1 MTPFSHQARLA
12 QWQSGAFVSQWSQ
25 VLILLVTNFFLTI
38 KVVDIFCK
46 ICKQYFC
53 MICGDFPVNSKL
65 ITYKAYM
72 VFVMQYLLVYQS
84 ENLWGFQVTC
94 NTCNN
99 YVLIAGYPALHGV
112 LLYFLRGKHLQC
124 RFRFSQWCFS
134 KYTKKE
140 AYNFVRQT
148 EETTFLCM

>member
-99 YVLIAGYPALHGV
+99 YVLIAGYPVLHGV
-112 LLYFLRGKHLQC
+112 LLYFLRGKHLLC
-124 RFRFSQWCFS
+124 RLPKWSTWMHYYPLLRVLSIIYIPS
-134 KYTKKE
+134 
-140 AYNFVRQT
+140 
-148 EETTFLCM
+148 

>member
-1 MTPFSHQARLA
+1 MAE
-12 QWQSGAFVSQWSQ
+12 WSICKPK
-25 VLILLVTNFFLTI
+25 VPCSNTAHDNFFLTI
-38 KVVDIFCK
+38 KVLDIFCK

-124 RFRFSQWCFS
+124 MYIWFPWSDGWHLI
-134 KYTKKE
+134 K
-140 AYNFVRQT
+140 
-148 EETTFLCM
+148 TFQFWQKIWIQVVFILLQL

>member
-1 MTPFSHQARLA
+1 M
-12 QWQSGAFVSQWSQ
+12 
-25 VLILLVTNFFLTI
+25 TNFFLTI

-99 YVLIAGYPALHGV
+99 YVLIAGYPVLHGV

-124 RFRFSQWCFS
+124 SYSHFGAS
-134 KYTKKE
+134 K
-140 AYNFVRQT
+140 AYQKSTDQSTMYINNT
-148 EETTFLCM
+148 